1 MNQEMFCLWLRDLPL
16 WSFFFSFIEKIVYRY
31 LKPGWIVLIC
41 LGSVAVLGAAAFLSC
56 RKQTRKRIH
65 GFCCRRYAVLSPDVE
80 TTSALV
86 VESHYAES
94 APNDP
99 EG

>member
-1 MNQEMFCLWLRDLPL
+1 MNQEMFCLWLPDLPL

-41 LGSVAVLGAAAFLSC
+41 LGSVVVLGAVAFLSC
-56 RKQTRKRIH
+56 RKQTRQRIH
-65 GFCCRRYAVLSPDVE
+65 GFCCRNYAVLSPDFE

>member
-1 MNQEMFCLWLRDLPL
+1 MNQEMFCLWLRDLLL

-41 LGSVAVLGAAAFLSC
+41 LGSVAVLGAAVFLSC
-56 RKQTRKRIH
+56 RKQTRERIH
-65 GFCCRRYAVLSPDVE
+65 GFCCWRYAVLSPDVE